1 MYVRDRRVD
10 SIWETWWL
18 FLVMKSPYA
27 PSQLVDIALLTPLP
41 VLVVVDRFVADM
53 DWMMGFG
60 LLNLGTSA
68 AVDIEIAG
76 CPFLGVGLEIRVVTL
91 TEDRNRD

>member
-1 MYVRDRRVD
+1 MMYVRDRRVD

-27 PSQLVDIALLTPLP
+27 PNQFVDMALLTLL
-41 VLVVVDRFVADM
+41 LVVVDRFVPDM
-53 DWMMGFG
+53 DWRMGFG

-68 AVDIEIAG
+68 AVDIEDRELSLLG
-76 CPFLGVGLEIRVVTL
+76 CWSQ
-91 TEDRNRD
+91 D